1 MAHQV
6 LSRKYRPARFGD
18 LSGQDHVTRILQNA
32 IQTDRVGHAY
42 LFVGPRGVGKTS
54 SARIFAAALNCTDP
68 QRDDDGRIEPCGACA
83 SCVDIRRGSD
93 LDVVE
98 MDAAS
103 NNHVEDVRNLREQVG
118 YATVRSRYRIWI
130 VDEVHMLSLAA
141 FNAFLKTL
149 EEPPDGVKFLF
160 CTTEEH
166 KLPETFRSRCQR
178 LEFRPISDDVM
189 ANRLVELAEQEG
201 ATLDAEVAR
210 SIAQGALG
218 GLRDGESLLEQLL
231 AACPDGAISGEDL
244 DLLAGRAPAKLLDTL
259 EAAIDQ
265 GDAGA
270 SLDAIDAC
278 LAAGSK
284 PGVVLDQWLERLRA
298 RMVGAARAGTT
309 DVLPRVARSID
320 VLLEKR
326 RHLRSGADG
335 ALVLQVSAVELAR
348 LPDARDLDRLVQA
361 LGGQL
366 GRGTP
371 NSTPVAASEGA
382 DDDTPSRGRAV
393 PPASD
398 TRSAGPDAPRGAS
411 TGAPQRGGRRG
422 GTAAAAGQASPGDQ
436 TGAELRARW
445 PAFLEAFQRRDKR
458 MAALLG
464 RLHPVRAEKD
474 TLLLAMKTE
483 VEGARAMLSRR
494 EVQIA
499 FSQLARRHL
508 GAAYQPRLEESSANH
523 RHIDDAAHADL
534 RNHPVVRRVAEFTRG
549 RLLGAERQS

>member
-68 QRDDDGRIEPCGACA
+68 QRDDEGRIEPCGACA

-149 EEPPDGVKFLF
+149 EEPPEGVKFLF

-189 ANRLVELAEQEG
+189 ASRLVELAQQEG

-278 LAAGSK
+278 LEAGSK

-298 RMVGAARAGTT
+298 RMVEAARAGKTEA
-309 DVLPRVARSID
+309 LPRVARSID

-326 RHLRSGADG
+326 RHLRGGADG

-366 GRGTP
+366 GRGT
-371 NSTPVAASEGA
+371 SKSAPVAASEGA
-382 DDDTPSRGRAV
+382 DDDTPSRPRA
-393 PPASD
+393 
-398 TRSAGPDAPRGAS
+398 APVA
-411 TGAPQRGGRRG
+411 APQQDP
-422 GTAAAAGQASPGDQ
+422 TGDD
-436 TGAELRARW
+436 LRARW
-445 PAFLEAFQRRDKR
+445 PAFLDAFQRRDKR
-458 MAALLG
+458 MAALLA
-464 RLHPVRAEKD
+464 RLHPVRAEQD
-474 TLLLAMKTE
+474 TLVLAMKTE

-508 GAAYQPRLEESSANH
+508 GTAYQPQLEESSATH
-523 RHIDDAAHADL
+523 RRIDDAAHADL

-549 RLLGAERQS
+549 RLLGAERES